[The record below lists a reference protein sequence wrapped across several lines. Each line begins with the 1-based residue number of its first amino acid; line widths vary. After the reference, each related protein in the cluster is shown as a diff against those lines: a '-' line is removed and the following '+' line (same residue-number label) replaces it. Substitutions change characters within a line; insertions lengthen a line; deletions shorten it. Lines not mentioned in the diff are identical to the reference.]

1 MKYISV
7 LVQHHPGPTGNVLIC
22 KNKNGKWEFPCA
34 KLCGT
39 ETSPDAAVRV
49 AAEKL
54 GMAVKAGK
62 LIMIG
67 HKNIHAGY
75 TEHIA
80 CGNIT
85 HNTNSK
91 EIYHEYYEAVNT
103 WQTEPQKL
111 VYDEFKWVHPSELG
125 QYEFEGDDINFMA
138 KYDPWV
144 NAKFIPDQRM
154 Y

>member
-7 LVQHHPGPTGNVLIC
+7 LIQHHPGPTGDVLIC
-22 KNKNGKWEFPCA
+22 KNKNGVWEFPSA
-34 KLCGT
+34 KQYSN
-39 ETSPDAAVRV
+39 ETPEDAAVRV
-49 AAEKL
+49 ATEQL
-54 GMAVKAGK
+54 GKAVKPGK
-62 LIMIG
+62 LIMVG
-67 HKNIHAGY
+67 HKNINDGY

-103 WQTEPQKL
+103 WQTEPKKI
-111 VYDEFKWVHPSELG
+111 VYEEFKWVHPSELG
-125 QYEFEGDDINFMA
+125 QYEFEGDDLNFMA
-138 KYDPWV
+138 KYDPWI
-144 NAKFIPDQRM
+144 NAKFIPDRRM

>member
-39 ETSPDAAVRV
+39 ETSPEAAVRV
-49 AAEKL
+49 AAENL

-67 HKNIHAGY
+67 HKNINDGY

-125 QYEFEGDDINFMA
+125 QYEFEGDDVNFMA

>member
-39 ETSPDAAVRV
+39 ETSPEAAVRV

-67 HKNIHAGY
+67 HKNINDGY

-125 QYEFEGDDINFMA
+125 QYEFEGDDVNFMA